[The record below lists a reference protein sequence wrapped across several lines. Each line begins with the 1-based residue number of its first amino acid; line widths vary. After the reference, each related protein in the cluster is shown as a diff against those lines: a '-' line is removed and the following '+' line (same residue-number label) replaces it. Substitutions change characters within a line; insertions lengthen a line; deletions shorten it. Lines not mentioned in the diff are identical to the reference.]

1 MSKLLNRTLRKFMI
15 FAGTVL
21 LVSVPVYYLIIAR
34 LWRYELDEHN
44 IILTDAAGREDTFL
58 IIGAV
63 TLLTMIFFVLMMVGF
78 ILINRR
84 ISNELWKPFYFSLDK
99 IRNFE
104 LDQQKEITFDKPDID
119 EFYDLNQSL
128 ERLISAN
135 IAAYKQQKEFAEN
148 ASHELQTPLSVIQS
162 KLELLSQSSTL
173 QDDQYAIIED
183 TLKALARVSR
193 INKNLLLL
201 TKIEN
206 SQFKEEENVN
216 LSALLETNLE
226 LFSNFLGD
234 KQLNIVKK
242 IDPNISITGN
252 KILVEILLNNLVT
265 NSIRYSPENGS
276 IGVSVSP
283 GKICVTNAGTVALK
297 HERLFK
303 RFSTGSAE
311 SPGTGLGLSLVRDI
325 CARYGWKESYR
336 FENNKH
342 IFGVQF
348 KKTL

>member
-1 MSKLLNRTLRKFMI
+1 MADMSKLLNRTLKKFML
-15 FAGTVL
+15 FAGIVL

-44 IILTDAAGREDTFL
+44 IILTDAAGREDTFM

-84 ISNELWKPFYFSLDK
+84 ISKELWKPFYFSLGK

-104 LDQQKEITFDKPDID
+104 LDQQNEINFDKSDID

-128 ERLISAN
+128 EKLISGN

-162 KLELLSQSSTL
+162 KLELLSQSSAL

-206 SQFKEEENVN
+206 SQYKDEENVN
-216 LSALLETNLE
+216 LSDLLEKNLE
-226 LFSNFLGD
+226 LFSNFLDD
-234 KQLNIVKK
+234 KHLNLVRK
-242 IDPNISITGN
+242 IDPNICVTGN

-265 NSIRYSPENGS
+265 NSIRYSPEKGS
-276 IGVSVSP
+276 IQISVTSS
-283 GKICVTNAGTVALK
+283 GICVTNAGTTALK

-303 RFSTGSAE
+303 RFSTGSSE

-325 CARYGWKESYR
+325 CARYSWKESYQ

-342 IFGVQF
+342 VFGVQF
-348 KKTL
+348 K